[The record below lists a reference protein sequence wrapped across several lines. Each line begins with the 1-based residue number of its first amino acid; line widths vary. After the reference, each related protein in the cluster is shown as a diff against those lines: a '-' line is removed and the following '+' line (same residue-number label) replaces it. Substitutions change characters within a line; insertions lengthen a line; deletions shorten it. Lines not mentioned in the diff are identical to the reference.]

1 MSRIGLDSRL
11 PLAVAT
17 RTSTPVW
24 LSDIHDAE
32 ADDEAGTSVLA
43 ASPNR
48 SACAVPLIADGVTFG
63 AIGLSFVET
72 REFRQVERDHIRA
85 YADLCAQ
92 ALARVALT
100 SIRERLVGD
109 LEAER
114 ARLEALLQ
122 QAPEGLM
129 IAEAPSGRIVLAND
143 RLEEILRIPRALL
156 LHLGREAGGS
166 RPRSGR

>member
-1 MSRIGLDSRL
+1 
-11 PLAVAT
+11 
-17 RTSTPVW
+17 
-24 LSDIHDAE
+24 
-32 ADDEAGTSVLA
+32 
-43 ASPNR
+43 
-48 SACAVPLIADGVTFG
+48 VPLIADGVTFG

-72 REFRQVERDHIRA
+72 REFQQVERDHIRA

-122 QAPEGLM
+122 QAPEG
-129 IAEAPSGRIVLAND
+129 
-143 RLEEILRIPRALL
+143 
-156 LHLGREAGGS
+156 
-166 RPRSGR
+166 